1 MQIELKKPSTGTTIL
16 VVDDDNIS
24 RLTIRKVLEQSDYRI
39 ITAENGEDAIT
50 QCITS
55 LPDLV
60 LLDVVM
66 PGLDGYQTCAAIRN
80 IADYNLLPIVILTAL
95 DDMESIDKAFQSGA
109 TDFITKPLN
118 WPLLSQRVRYALRTR
133 NLFNELNSSQKKLSK
148 AQNIARLGYWEYNP
162 ETNIIYLSGETSGL
176 LGVNQ
181 SEYHI
186 DEFLRRLSNNENHR
200 VRTLINRA
208 IENSESYALDHT
220 FTTDFGLELTLNQHA
235 ELSVQ
240 SNTKLLVG
248 TFQDI
253 TERVEAEKKIF
264 FHRYFDTETSLPNKE
279 HLLLQLN
286 KVIDDPS
293 FTLLC
298 GVLAIT
304 FDKLRSIGSTAGK
317 DFVGEFLKSSSE
329 RILKNVREVFDVTRL
344 SNNSVGI
351 ILNNMHTIHQLEHIC
366 KLLIELFRHPVEID
380 QQKYHTTLSIGVS
393 VYPYDTEAD
402 KILNNAITAQ
412 KKCIA
417 EGGSKYLFYH
427 KEMDTHANE
436 FLILEDKMRKALN
449 NDEFIAFFQPQIDTR
464 TNTITGMEALARWV
478 EEDGNIIYPDRF
490 IPLAEETEI
499 IIDLGKHILFQAC
512 EFAQQLHQSNI
523 GEIRTGVNLSAM
535 QFADKNLLQIIKL
548 ALESS
553 GLQPELL
560 EIEIT
565 ERVAMTNISHA
576 VNILSQIQDMGIKT
590 SMDDFGTG
598 YSSLSYLQKLPLDTL
613 KIDQSFI
620 RPIGPNGE
628 NCEIAKAIIAMGQ
641 SLNMHLIAEGAEE
654 EYHYQFLKDQ
664 GCDEVQGYYFS
675 KPVSVTDFTNF
686 VQSFSSKKAG

>member
-1 MQIELKKPSTGTTIL
+1 MQIDLNKPSAETTIL
-16 VVDDDNIS
+16 VVDDDNVS
-24 RLTIRKVLEQSDYRI
+24 RLTIRKVLEKSNYRI
-39 ITAENGEDAIT
+39 ITAENGEDAIAK
-50 QCITS
+50 CIAS

-80 IADYNLLPIVILTAL
+80 IADYNLLPILILTSL
-95 DDMESIDKAFQSGA
+95 DDMASIDKAFQSGA

-118 WPLLSQRVRYALRTR
+118 WPLLSQRVRYSLRTR
-133 NLFNELNSSQKKLSK
+133 SLFNELNNSQKKLSK
-148 AQNIARLGYWEYNP
+148 AQNIARLGYWEYDP
-162 ETNIIYLSGETSGL
+162 ETNIIYLSGETSAL
-176 LGVNQ
+176 LGLNQ
-181 SEYHI
+181 TKYHI
-186 DEFLRRLSNNENHR
+186 DEFLKRFSDNESQQAR
-200 VRTLINRA
+200 SLINQA
-208 IENSESYALDHT
+208 ITNGQAYTFDHT
-220 FTTDFGLELTLNQHA
+220 FTTDFDFELTLNQHA
-235 ELSVQ
+235 ELSSQ
-240 SNTKLLVG
+240 SNRKLLVG

-253 TERVEAEKKIF
+253 TERVEAEKKIY
-264 FHRYFDTETSLPNKE
+264 FHRYFDAETSLPNKE

-286 KVIDDPS
+286 KIIDDHS
-293 FTLLC
+293 FSLLC
-298 GVLAIT
+298 GVLSIT
-304 FDKLRSIGSTAGK
+304 FDKLRSIGSTVGN
-317 DFVGEFLKSSSE
+317 DFVGEFLKSSSV
-329 RILKNVREVFDVTRL
+329 RILKNIREVKEVTRL

-351 ILNNMHTIHQLEHIC
+351 IVKNMHTIDQLDHIC
-366 KLLIELFRHPVEID
+366 DLLIELFRHPVEID

-393 VYPYDTEAD
+393 IYPYDTEAN

-417 EGGSKYLFYH
+417 EGGSKFLFYH
-427 KEMDTHANE
+427 KEMDNQANE
-436 FLILEDKMRKALN
+436 ILILEDKMRKALN
-449 NDEFIAFFQPQIDTR
+449 NDEFVAFFQPQIDTR
-464 TNTITGMEALARWV
+464 TNTITGMEALARWI
-478 EEDGNIIYPDRF
+478 EEDGNFIYPDRF

-499 IIDLGKHILFQAC
+499 IIDLGKHILLQAC
-512 EFAQQLHQSNI
+512 EFAQQLHKHNI
-523 GEIRTGVNLSAM
+523 GDIRTGVNLSAM
-535 QFADKNLLQIIKL
+535 QFADTNLLKIIKN

-553 GLQPELL
+553 GLKPELL

-565 ERVAMTNISHA
+565 ESIAMTDINHA
-576 VNILSQIQDMGIKT
+576 VNTLSKIRDMGIKT

-654 EYHYQFLKDQ
+654 DYHYQFLKDQ

-675 KPVSVTDFTNF
+675 RPVSAADFKAF
-686 VQSFSSKKAG
+686 VQNFSSKKAG